1 MTNSIITKVQN
12 YLLEGN
18 ALTVKTCW
26 IKFGTTEMRK
36 IASRLRRRGFNV
48 VTKQMTDTLTDGR
61 EVRFNEYRILKT
73 A

>member
-1 MTNSIITKVQN
+1 MTNSIINNVTK
-12 YLLEGN
+12 YLLDGN

-26 IKFGTTEMRK
+26 VRFGTTELRK
-36 IASRLRRRGFNV
+36 IASRLRKRGFNV
-48 VTKQMTDTLTDGR
+48 VTKQLTDTTADGR

>member
-1 MTNSIITKVQN
+1 MTNSIMTKVQN

-18 ALTVKTCW
+18 SLTVKTCW
-26 IKFGTTEMRK
+26 MKFGTTEMRK

>member
-1 MTNSIITKVQN
+1 MTNSIINNVTK

-48 VTKQMTDTLTDGR
+48 VTKQMTDTSADGR
-61 EVRFNEYRILKT
+61 EVRFNEYRILKS